1 MYSVTDKC
9 SFDECNRLKFLINY
23 NKRRKKIGSNGKV
36 SNGQSRNFFFAQLCS
51 ISMGI
56 VWTHYDTFCFCFFSK
71 DNSCDAP
78 VMLVANKID
87 QYGDRMVLVEDGQRR
102 YREIGCVGFRE
113 ISVRESIEQVSQR
126 ERVLYLDS
134 FTYMYYIRIEHI
146 FWY

>member
-36 SNGQSRNFFFAQLCS
+36 SQLFVFGH
-51 ISMGI
+51 GI
-56 VWTHYDTFCFCFFSK
+56 ILMVLNYHFQ

-102 YREIGCVGFRE
+102 YREIGCFGFRE
-113 ISVRESIEQVSQR
+113 ISVRESIDQVKEKFVFISCCK
-126 ERVLYLDS
+126 Y
-134 FTYMYYIRIEHI
+134 
-146 FWY
+146 

>member
-36 SNGQSRNFFFAQLCS
+36 SKLTCTCTFYYLSTQLLLFQWIYILFVFS
-51 ISMGI
+51 I
-56 VWTHYDTFCFCFFSK
+56 VK

-87 QYGDRMVLVEDGQRR
+87 QYGDRMISVEEGQRR
-102 YREIGCVGFRE
+102 YREIDCVGFRE
-113 ISVRESIEQVSQR
+113 ISVRESIDQVN
-126 ERVLYLDS
+126 LHLC
-134 FTYMYYIRIEHI
+134 FC
-146 FWY
+146 FC

>member
-36 SNGQSRNFFFAQLCS
+36 SHFYVIFVFLRFFF
-51 ISMGI
+51 SMALFQNI
-56 VWTHYDTFCFCFFSK
+56 LTSYLK

-113 ISVRESIEQVSQR
+113 ISVRESIDQVK
-126 ERVLYLDS
+126 
-134 FTYMYYIRIEHI
+134 
-146 FWY
+146 